1 MSYTFGDMP
10 ARLPS
15 QRGYLTAVMG
25 PVPDNASAR
34 EQSGIT
40 AGLTA
45 TEIANLIMDGEISRI
60 ISNACSQ
67 EGELN
72 NLFQDKINASRDEF
86 AAQLTDMEEILD
98 STVIAVNE
106 ERDHLRAAAGDDEE
120 LLEAINLS
128 FAVAD
133 EEAGENEQPGE
144 DRRADNAGRDQRARL
159 IAETRIYQDDLGRG
173 GRLSMK
179 QILTTVVGNVLQA
192 AGPLIGGMLSKTS
205 DETSSQVKL
214 AASKKEFDDCVSDL
228 IEIYDEM
235 AAARAGVLTLQ
246 QKNVNAKTELR
257 QLRMT
262 YHVSEL
268 RHICH

>member
-1 MSYTFGDMP
+1 MSYTFGDTP

-15 QRGYLTAVMG
+15 QRSYLTVVMG
-25 PVPDNASAR
+25 LVPDNASAR

-45 TEIANLIMDGEISRI
+45 TEIANLIKDGEISRI
-60 ISNACSQ
+60 ISIACSQ

-72 NLFQDKINASRDEF
+72 NLFQNKINASRDEF

-133 EEAGENEQPGE
+133 EEAGENEPLGE

-159 IAETRIYQDDLGRG
+159 IADVPSCLRSAATSLPRFLRISYRCTLTR
-173 GRLSMK
+173 
-179 QILTTVVGNVLQA
+179 
-192 AGPLIGGMLSKTS
+192 
-205 DETSSQVKL
+205 
-214 AASKKEFDDCVSDL
+214 
-228 IEIYDEM
+228 
-235 AAARAGVLTLQ
+235 
-246 QKNVNAKTELR
+246 
-257 QLRMT
+257 
-262 YHVSEL
+262 
-268 RHICH
+268 